1 MVVITI
7 FGKQAWLSYH
17 ISISLAFQKF
27 FQERKGVAVPNILV
41 FDQPSQVYFPQK
53 RIQEGSTTEEDSVL
67 IQDEDKAAVKKI
79 FATLSKYIEKAKS
92 ELQIIVMEHADEDIW
107 GEFDNIKLVERWR
120 GRNKLIPVDWISK
133 QNYTLQVI
141 ESICLVVDL
150 REIS

>member
-1 MVVITI
+1 M
-7 FGKQAWLSYH
+7 
-17 ISISLAFQKF
+17 
-27 FQERKGVAVPNILV
+27 
-41 FDQPSQVYFPQK
+41 YFPQK

-133 QNYTLQVI
+133 QNYTL
-141 ESICLVVDL
+141 
-150 REIS
+150 